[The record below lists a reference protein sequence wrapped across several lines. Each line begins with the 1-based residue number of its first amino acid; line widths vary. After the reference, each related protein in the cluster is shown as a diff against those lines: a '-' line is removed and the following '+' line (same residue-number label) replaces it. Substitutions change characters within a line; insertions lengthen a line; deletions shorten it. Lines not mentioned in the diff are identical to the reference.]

1 MIKLSRFLVITML
14 SITLLGLTSCG
25 GGDTAPA
32 PATSA
37 PATSAPAPTA
47 VPTATAKP
55 VPTPTSEPVP
65 EPTAEPTVEAK
76 PDPTATP
83 KPTAVPA
90 TATPV
95 PPTATP
101 VPPTPTPTPLPYAG
115 LAVTCED
122 KTTHIYCISP
132 DLAAPPENPDTWG
145 TLVDYSPE
153 VFCGSDVS
161 TQICSW
167 VTSSVVAAFQEWGQ
181 YAAVEYWV
189 VGSDAETNTTT
200 LPQVYCDR
208 RVARGHNDMTS
219 CLDKHQKSEGY
230 GLAGQRSL
238 SLGIVE
244 GTSVSAG
251 ASLGGDP
258 RNKYHLYT
266 ASLPGGLWI
275 EENQATGDMYRG
287 PSSEVDQKIV
297 FHEAYHAI
305 QHGYIDVIDNNERTA
320 LLGPTWWNE
329 GSAEWM
335 AFVGYF
341 EALKKRNLEIAS
353 LDKRRT
359 TIFDRGADQK
369 RFDFEHLM
377 TQKMEQGI
385 RAMENACP
393 GQTIKDLSYSNQCSY
408 QSNAVYY
415 SLGMWAVA
423 YLWDD
428 YGRKDFTQEFY
439 GQLEEKGWEEAFA
452 ATFGMSSEEFYVK
465 WEEFLLKPGP
475 EQLEI
480 LPVDEYTK
488 ILEDRDR

>member
-1 MIKLSRFLVITML
+1 MRRGRYIFFIALLALSVWIV
-14 SITLLGLTSCG
+14 GCG
-25 GGDTAPA
+25 SDPEE
-32 PATSA
+32 PQVVS
-37 PATSAPAPTA
+37 A
-47 VPTATAKP
+47 VP
-55 VPTPTSEPVP
+55 
-65 EPTAEPTVEAK
+65 
-76 PDPTATP
+76 PTATP
-83 KPTAVPA
+83 VSP

-101 VPPTPTPTPLPYAG
+101 IPPTATPVPPTATSVPPTPTPTPTPVPYAG
-115 LAVTCED
+115 LSVTCED

-167 VTSSVVAAFQEWGQ
+167 VTLSAVAAFQEWGQ
-181 YAAVEYWV
+181 SAAVEYWV
-189 VGSDAETNTTT
+189 VGSDAEANTTT

-297 FHEAYHAI
+297 FHEVYHAI
-305 QHGYIDVIDNNERTA
+305 QHAYIDVIDNNERTA

-359 TIFDRGADQK
+359 TIFDQGADQK
-369 RFDFEHLM
+369 RFDFKKLM

-408 QSNAVYY
+408 QSNAVFY

-439 GQLEEKGWEEAFA
+439 GQLEEKGWEAAFA

>member
-1 MIKLSRFLVITML
+1 MQLSRKLL
-14 SITLLGLTSCG
+14 AITLSLTLFGIIACG
-25 GGDTAPA
+25 GGDTASEAA
-32 PATSA
+32 PTAT
-37 PATSAPAPTA
+37 TAPAPTA
-47 VPTATAKP
+47 TTAP
-55 VPTPTSEPVP
+55 VPTPTIPPVP
-65 EPTAEPTVEAK
+65 TVPVPTATTAPVPTATTA
-76 PDPTATP
+76 PAPTATP
-83 KPTAVPA
+83 I
-90 TATPV
+90 

-101 VPPTPTPTPLPYAG
+101 IPPTPTPVPYAG
-115 LAVTCED
+115 LSVTCED

-153 VFCGSDVS
+153 IFCASDVS
-161 TQICSW
+161 TQICGW
-167 VTSSVVAAFQEWGQ
+167 VTSTVVAAFQEWGQ
-181 YAAVEYWV
+181 YAAVEYWI
-189 VGSDAETNTTT
+189 VGADAEANTTT

-230 GLAGQRSL
+230 GLAGQRNL
-238 SLGIVE
+238 SSGIVE
-244 GTSVSAG
+244 GTGKSAS
-251 ASLGGDP
+251 ASLSGDP
-258 RNKYHLYT
+258 RNKYHLYI

-275 EENQATGDMYRG
+275 EENQATGEMARG

-297 FHEAYHAI
+297 FHEVYHAI
-305 QHGYIDVIDNNERTA
+305 QHAYIDVIDNNERTA

-359 TIFDRGADQK
+359 TIFDQGADQK
-369 RFDFEHLM
+369 RFDFGHLM
-377 TQKMEQGI
+377 TQKMEQGP
-385 RAMENACP
+385 RAMDNACP

-423 YLWDD
+423 YLWND

-439 GQLEEKGWEEAFA
+439 GQLEDKGWEATFA

-475 EQLEI
+475 EKLEI